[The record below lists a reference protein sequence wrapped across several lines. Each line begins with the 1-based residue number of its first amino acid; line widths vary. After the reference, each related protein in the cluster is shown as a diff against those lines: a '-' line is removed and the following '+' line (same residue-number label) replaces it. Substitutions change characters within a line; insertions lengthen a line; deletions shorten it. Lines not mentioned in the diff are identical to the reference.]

1 MNIEN
6 LVMFLVSLCA
16 GLVISSLGFDLQG
29 KIEKKNCDLDLQKA
43 NMGVV
48 VLGAVMVAASG
59 VATYFTAMSCCGTN
73 SDTAHRNRRV
83 FYFFVMMLSI
93 VLTALGAIIRNKST
107 PEDDDK
113 QCPETKDGG
122 NRVMIIGIVGIVLT
136 MAPIVV
142 GMLGRGYKKVTTRK
156 AVVVPQ
162 SEKKSSAEPERA
174 FV

>member
-6 LVMFLVSLCA
+6 LMMFLVSLCA

-48 VLGAVMVAASG
+48 VLGAAMVAASG
-59 VATYFTAMSCCGTN
+59 VAAYFTAMSCCGTN
-73 SDTAHRNRRV
+73 SDTVHRNRRV

-122 NRVMIIGIVGIVLT
+122 NLVMIIGIVGVVLT

-142 GMLGRGYKKVTTRK
+142 GMLGRGYKKIKKRK
-156 AVVVPQ
+156 VVPQ
-162 SEKKSSAEPERA
+162 SEEKSSAEPKRA